1 MTPRPEDLEAD
12 AAGAANAAGTPPK
25 GLPKVKSAATLNIE
39 HAYQESEAVR
49 LLNTPKDEPERRVPL
64 NITAEAAMDA
74 AAIEIKE
81 YIRKEGHITATES
94 AHIIQEKMKVLELVW
109 SHFPG
114 ALSSVQVL
122 EGFKQVM
129 EPRGYNDDNV
139 LFAQS
144 ICPDEINHEEGD
156 ITDLFTKYCGEVFH
170 MGGLA
175 GELQEMDGSRNG
187 AWRYS
192 QGSNENILL
201 LYFFRHS
208 LHWQSRLWSIFS
220 PW

>member
-12 AAGAANAAGTPPK
+12 APGATNDPPK
-25 GLPKVKSAATLNIE
+25 GIPKVKSAATLNIE
-39 HAYQESEAVR
+39 HAYQESEAV
-49 LLNTPKDEPERRVPL
+49 LLLSTPAAEPERRIPL
-64 NITAEAAMDA
+64 NITSEAAMDA
-74 AAIEIKE
+74 AAIAIKE
-81 YIRKEGHITATES
+81 HIQKEGHITATES

-144 ICPDEINHEEGD
+144 I
-156 ITDLFTKYCGEVFH
+156 
-170 MGGLA
+170 
-175 GELQEMDGSRNG
+175 
-187 AWRYS
+187 
-192 QGSNENILL
+192 
-201 LYFFRHS
+201 
-208 LHWQSRLWSIFS
+208 
-220 PW
+220 

>member
-1 MTPRPEDLEAD
+1 
-12 AAGAANAAGTPPK
+12 
-25 GLPKVKSAATLNIE
+25 
-39 HAYQESEAVR
+39 
-49 LLNTPKDEPERRVPL
+49 
-64 NITAEAAMDA
+64 MDA
-74 AAIEIKE
+74 AAVEIKE

-175 GELQEMDGSRNG
+175 GELQEMDSSRNG
-187 AWRYS
+187 GWRYTY
-192 QGSNENILL
+192 GSKRKHFAFPFLQALKKQVVLL
-201 LYFFRHS
+201 IKMVVLIKMVLLIKMVVAR
-208 LHWQSRLWSIFS
+208 
-220 PW
+220 